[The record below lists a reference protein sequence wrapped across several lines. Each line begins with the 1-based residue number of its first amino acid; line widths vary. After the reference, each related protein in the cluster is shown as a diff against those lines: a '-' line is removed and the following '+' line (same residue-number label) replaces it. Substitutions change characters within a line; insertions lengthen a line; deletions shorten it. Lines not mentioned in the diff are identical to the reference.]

1 MAGNLTL
8 GGERSQSLPT
18 ALVLTYPDA
27 RSRHLTTTSL
37 LLVEDD
43 EFVRLA
49 LTRALNRTGV
59 FAVTPAEHG
68 ERALE
73 VLGEHQVD
81 AILTDLQMPVMDGLT
96 LLGHLLERGVRT
108 PVAVMT
114 GQRITPELAEQLQR
128 FGIAATFTKPVELS
142 ALADELQRSLSPTTV
157 GRITGVTLFGFLQ
170 LLEVERKT
178 ALIVVHSGNEEGR
191 LYFDS
196 GALVHA
202 ESRRLRGLAAVN
214 DVVGWPD
221 PRLEIFYRRTARDRT
236 IDQPLQQVLMEA
248 ARLLDERGR
257 GLERVDEGRPVAP
270 QRPDLQ
276 EALDEAMEI
285 DGALGVAL
293 VDGASGMSLGVAGGS
308 AGLNVE
314 LAAAG
319 AADFVRAKLRVMAAL
334 GTQDT
339 LEDVMITL
347 GKQYHLIRFVGSELK
362 VFLYLVLDREG
373 ANLGMARHRLAV
385 IGRGIRL

>member
-1 MAGNLTL
+1 MPSRGFTR
-8 GGERSQSLPT
+8 GRLPSSP
-18 ALVLTYPDA
+18 VLAYPHA
-27 RSRHLTTTSL
+27 RSPSLTTTNL

-59 FAVTPAEHG
+59 FAVMPAEHG

-73 VLGEHQVD
+73 LLREHRVD

-202 ESRRLRGLAAVN
+202 ETRRLRGLAAVN
-214 DVVGWPD
+214 EIVGWPD

-257 GLERVDEGRPVAP
+257 GRGLEPADEGRPVAP

-293 VDGASGMSLGVAGGS
+293 VDGGSGMSLGVAGGS
-308 AGLNVE
+308 TVLNVE

-334 GTQDT
+334 GTKDT

-385 IGRGIRL
+385 IGRGIKL

>member
-1 MAGNLTL
+1 LAATN
-8 GGERSQSLPT
+8 
-18 ALVLTYPDA
+18 
-27 RSRHLTTTSL
+27 L

-59 FAVTPAEHG
+59 FAVVPAEDGQH
-68 ERALE
+68 ALE
-73 VLGEHQVD
+73 LLADHQVD

-96 LLGHLLERGVRT
+96 LLGALLERGVRT

-114 GQRITPELAEQLQR
+114 GQKITPELAERLHR
-128 FGIAATFTKPVELS
+128 YGIAATFTKPIELA

-157 GRITGVTLFGFLQ
+157 GRIAGVTLFGFLQ

-178 ALIVVHSGNEEGR
+178 GLIVVHSGHEEGR
-191 LYFDS
+191 LYFDR

-202 ESRRLRGLAAVN
+202 ETRRLGGLAAVN
-214 DVVGWPD
+214 EIVGWPD
-221 PRLEIFYRRTARDRT
+221 PRLEIFYKRTTRDRT
-236 IDQPLQQVLMEA
+236 IREPLQHILMEA

-257 GLERVDEGRPVAP
+257 SSPPAEEAAALPSVRPE
-270 QRPDLQ
+270 LQ
-276 EALDEAMEI
+276 GALDEAMQI

-293 VDGASGMSLGVAGGS
+293 VDGASGLTLGVAGGS
-308 AGLNVE
+308 AALNVE
-314 LAAAG
+314 LAGAG

-334 GTQDT
+334 GVNDT

-347 GKQYHLIRFVGSELK
+347 GKQYHLVRFVGGGPEQS
-362 VFLYLVLDREG
+362 VFLYLVLDRAA
-373 ANLGMARHRLAV
+373 ANLGMARHRLAA
-385 IGRGIRL
+385 IGRGLKL

>member
-1 MAGNLTL
+1 VPSRGFTR
-8 GGERSQSLPT
+8 GRLPSSP
-18 ALVLTYPDA
+18 VLAYPHA
-27 RSRHLTTTSL
+27 RSPSLTTTNL

-59 FAVTPAEHG
+59 FAVMPAEHG

-73 VLGEHQVD
+73 LLGEHQVD

-202 ESRRLRGLAAVN
+202 ETRRLRGLAAVN
-214 DVVGWPD
+214 EVVGWPD

-257 GLERVDEGRPVAP
+257 GRGLEPADEGRPVAP
-270 QRPDLQ
+270 PRPDLQ

-293 VDGASGMSLGVAGGS
+293 VDGGSGMSLGVAGGS

-319 AADFVRAKLRVMAAL
+319 AADFVRAKQRVMAAL

-373 ANLGMARHRLAV
+373 ANLGMARHRLAA
-385 IGRGIRL
+385 IGRGIKL